1 MTLMMQDL
9 MHVFEL
15 ICVRSARRLLE
26 NTQQLPDTCV
36 DNGRVSVYGASN
48 VSAVEITVMGTVVCG
63 VGEKEIIYD
72 IGNLD
77 SGGNF
82 VPTVLSAYSQIIAVV
97 AGPASCFQ
105 LAVASNQIEKT
116 FSVIRSAIMVQV
128 MDAGRNVRQ

>member
-1 MTLMMQDL
+1 

-36 DNGRVSVYGASN
+36 DNGRVSLYGASN
-48 VSAVEITVMGTVVCG
+48 ASAVEITVMGTVVCD

-128 MDAGRNVRQ
+128 MDAGRNVRQYYI

>member
-1 MTLMMQDL
+1 MMQDL

-36 DNGRVSVYGASN
+36 DDGRVSLYGASN
-48 VSAVEITVMGTVVCG
+48 VSVGEITVMGTTVCG
-63 VGEKEIIYD
+63 VGDTEVIYD
-72 IGNLD
+72 IGKLD
-77 SGGNF
+77 ASGNF